1 MAKKIWIYVAGIV
14 TGIALT
20 FLFAL
25 IFAGGNER
33 TIENGITM
41 FDTPGECVSEK
52 SFKVMQ
58 VLDTGDALA
67 AELDDR
73 FNVAI
78 GITVLFLSENGS
90 SFYDDQIIQVPSGKC
105 ARQIGTFR
113 YRTNGG
119 LDSTIPIVEIQDK
132 Y

>member
-14 TGIALT
+14 TGIAMT

-41 FDTPGECVSEK
+41 FNTPGECVSEK

-67 AELDDR
+67 AEMDDT
-73 FNVAI
+73 FS
-78 GITVLFLSENGS
+78 GIPTGVTALFLHGQHS
-90 SFYDDQIIQVPSGKC
+90 SFYDGQIIKVPSGKC
-105 ARQIGTFR
+105 ARQIGTFK
-113 YRTNGG
+113 YKTNGG
-119 LDSTIPIVEIQDK
+119 FDSTIPIVEIN
-132 Y
+132 